1 MQFRRMLVLG
11 LFSLISVVAISGA
24 VSIELGP
31 GCELK
36 AGACLIENLRSGPGV
51 VPRSLEPTDASSAA
65 AAVSGPGY
73 KAVSAR
79 IAKGSVFTS
88 NMWRK
93 GVAQ

>member
-65 AAVSGPGY
+65 VSGPGS

-79 IAKGSVFTS
+79 IAKGPVFTS